1 MDVVA
6 VVAGIGVVALGVWHL
21 GVPAWFH
28 VREAVMGVF
37 GALGVLALVLAVA

>member
-6 VVAGIGVVALGVWHL
+6 MVAGIGVALGVWPL